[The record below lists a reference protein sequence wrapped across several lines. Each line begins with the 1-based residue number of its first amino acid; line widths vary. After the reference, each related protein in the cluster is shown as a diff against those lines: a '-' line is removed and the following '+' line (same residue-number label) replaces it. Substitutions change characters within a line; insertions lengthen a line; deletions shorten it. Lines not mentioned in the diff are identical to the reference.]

1 MAGCVPPPLA
11 VLGLFTLLAPHA
23 ARPTVFLPAS
33 DAHDLLARWRRAGSY
48 LLEELFEGHL
58 EKECLEEVCVYEEAR
73 EVFEDTESTVKL
85 TNSEGE
91 DFCGGALVLDSFVLT
106 TATCS
111 LLCTN
116 VSVKTRSGLQVPV
129 TGVHAHPR
137 FEADT
142 GHNDVA
148 LLRLARPVRCPDAG
162 RPVCTADADFAER
175 VLLPQPGVLGGWTLR
190 GREMVPL
197 RLRVT
202 HVEPAE
208 CGRAL
213 NATVTTRTS
222 CERGAAAGAARWVA
236 GGAVAR
242 QHRGA
247 WFLTGLLG
255 AAPPEGPGP
264 LLLIKVPR
272 YALWLRQVTQQPS
285 RPRDDRHQGRGG
297 EPVPRGRWAATALPP
312 GPLV

>member
-1 MAGCVPPPLA
+1 M
-11 VLGLFTLLAPHA
+11 
-23 ARPTVFLPAS
+23 R
-33 DAHDLLARWRRAGSY
+33 
-48 LLEELFEGHL
+48 
-58 EKECLEEVCVYEEAR
+58 
-73 EVFEDTESTVKL
+73 VK
-85 TNSEGE
+85 
-91 DFCGGALVLDSFVLT
+91 
-106 TATCS
+106 
-111 LLCTN
+111 
-116 VSVKTRSGLQVPV
+116 
-129 TGVHAHPR
+129 GVHVHTR

-148 LLRLARPVRCPDAG
+148 LLDLARPVRCPDAG

-197 RLRVT
+197 RLRVM

-213 NATVTTRTS
+213 NATVTTRTG
-222 CERGAAAGAARWVA
+222 CERGAAADAARWVA
-236 GGAVAR
+236 GGAVTR
-242 QHRGA
+242 EHRGA

-272 YALWLRQVTQQPS
+272 YALWLRQVTQQPNLAS
-285 RPRDDRHQGRGG
+285 
-297 EPVPRGRWAATALPP
+297 PRGD
-312 GPLV
+312 

>member
-1 MAGCVPPPLA
+1 
-11 VLGLFTLLAPHA
+11 
-23 ARPTVFLPAS
+23 
-33 DAHDLLARWRRAGSY
+33 
-48 LLEELFEGHL
+48 
-58 EKECLEEVCVYEEAR
+58 
-73 EVFEDTESTVKL
+73 
-85 TNSEGE
+85 
-91 DFCGGALVLDSFVLT
+91 
-106 TATCS
+106 
-111 LLCTN
+111 
-116 VSVKTRSGLQVPV
+116 
-129 TGVHAHPR
+129 VHTR

-148 LLRLARPVRCPDAG
+148 LLDLARPVRCPDAG
-162 RPVCTADADFAER
+162 RPVCTADADFADS

-236 GGAVAR
+236 GGAVVR
-242 QHRGA
+242 EHRGA

-285 RPRDDRHQGRGG
+285 RASPRGDRGQGRDG
-297 EPVPRGRWAATALPP
+297 EPVPGDRGGRWAPTALPP